1 MNALRGP
8 IRAMAIALLGALA
21 ACTAAVAWAQ
31 AGNPGGA
38 VLAFQRPGQAA
49 QLWRWSPGTRSYAAM
64 GESEAGAK
72 PQIIELGSLWKLVVW
87 RAMVEQHQTD
97 RPLQCTGAS
106 REEVYCCNPGQSIS
120 RDDALARSCGL
131 YFSPPHTDTARLLQ
145 DAVRMTLQR
154 PDSGDS
160 WPPALLK
167 AMRTST
173 LGPST
178 RVPLQEWLDWLS
190 HWPVALR
197 RQAQDALL
205 AYWLEGP
212 GQDQLG
218 AVGSRLRAKTFTLE
232 RKDGTRYGGAS
243 GWTQSGQAFWLGARG
258 SSTLVLGQSAAPAA
272 DVMERAIPGT
282 ADLAGVA
289 TALLRDDDEC
299 IDVRF
304 FARYPVRDIT
314 PPPAGDSVPGPA
326 RISFANGNHVDV
338 PAQAKL
344 RAMREGDAWRVSGR
358 MSLDEY
364 VARVVDREGA
374 AEPAQAARALAVA
387 ARSYVLARAERS
399 GGCWQIADSSATQRV
414 APRPATAAARAATW
428 STAGFLLE
436 APAGTL
442 PGQYH
447 ATQAA
452 PGVMS
457 WQDAVARAQRGQG
470 FNALLAQ
477 AYPESKLVT
486 ANAHLRAGCAAMP
499 QVQSW
504 LDRQMAQWRPL
515 LVMQPGYRHPGPVR
529 VCQLQQGRPHAAQA
543 SNSIYV
549 QGIASVQ
556 DRAGVAHEFL
566 HLAFAR
572 HPRGQD
578 EAFIES
584 LARQLLGVQ

>member
-1 MNALRGP
+1 MNALHRH
-8 IRAMAIALLGALA
+8 IRTMAVAVA
-21 ACTAAVAWAQ
+21 ACAAVAAWAQ
-31 AGNPGGA
+31 AGSHGGA
-38 VLAFQRPGQAA
+38 ELAFQRAGQPA
-49 QLWRWSPGTRSYAAM
+49 QLWRWSPGTRGYTPL
-64 GESEAGAK
+64 GESAADAA
-72 PQIIELGSLWKLVVW
+72 PQIIELGSLWKLVAW
-87 RAMVEQHQTD
+87 RAMVEQHKPD
-97 RPLQCTGAS
+97 RPMQCTGAS
-106 REEVYCCNPGQSIS
+106 REEVYCCNVGQSIS
-120 RDDALARSCGL
+120 RDDALTRSCGL
-131 YFSPPHTDTARLLQ
+131 YFSPPHTDTARLLRQ
-145 DAVRMTLQR
+145 AVRMADQQ
-154 PDSGDS
+154 PDSGDA

-167 AMRTST
+167 AMQADT

-178 RVPLQEWLDWLS
+178 RVPLQAWLDWLS
-190 HWPVALR
+190 SWPVALR

-205 AYWLEGP
+205 AYWLEGA
-212 GQDQLG
+212 GQNQLG
-218 AVGSRLRAKTFTLE
+218 AIGSRLRAKTFTLE

-243 GWTQSGQAFWLGARG
+243 GWTQSGQVFWLGGRG
-258 SSTLVLGQSAAPAA
+258 SSTLVMKQSAVAAA
-272 DVMERAIPGT
+272 DVMERAIPG
-282 ADLAGVA
+282 AANPVGVA
-289 TALLRDDDEC
+289 TALSRDDDEC
-299 IDVRF
+299 IEVRF

-314 PPPAGDSVPGPA
+314 PPPAGDSLAGPA
-326 RISFANGNHVDV
+326 RISFVNGNHVDV

-344 RAMREGDAWRVSGR
+344 RAMREGDVWRVWGR

-414 APRPATAAARAATW
+414 APRPATSAARAAAW

-447 ATQAA
+447 TTQAA

-457 WQDAVARAQRGQG
+457 WQDAVAGAQRGQG
-470 FNALLAQ
+470 FNALLAH
-477 AYPESKLVT
+477 AYPEARLVT
-486 ANAHLRAGCAAMP
+486 ANSHLRAGCAAMP

-515 LVMQPGYRHPGPVR
+515 LVTQPGYRHPGPVR
-529 VCQLQQGRPHAAQA
+529 VCQLQQGMPHAAQA
-543 SNSIYV
+543 NNSIYV

-556 DRAGVAHEFL
+556 GRAGVAHEFL

-572 HPRGQD
+572 HPRGED
-578 EAFIES
+578 ETFIES